1 MYQTILFDLDGTLT
15 DPGMGITNSVM
26 YALEHLGIE
35 VPPRQELYKFI
46 GPPLE
51 DSFRD
56 YYGMNEAE
64 ALEAIRLFRVYFG
77 EKGLYENELY
87 AGIVPMLEQLDK
99 AGKHLVLATSKPEKW
114 VKIILPHF
122 GLDCYI
128 RDVAGATM
136 DTTRTKKGDV
146 IAYAIKQFSVDPASA
161 VMVGDRWHDVN
172 GAQENDLP
180 CIGVTYGYG
189 DRAELEAAG
198 AKAVVDT
205 PEELLKLLLGGT
217 L

>member
-26 YALEHLGIE
+26 YALEQLGIE
-35 VPPRQELYKFI
+35 VPPREQLYKFI

-51 DSFRD
+51 ESFRD

-64 ALEAIRLFRVYFG
+64 ATEAIRLFRVYFG
-77 EKGLYENELY
+77 EKGLYENKLY
-87 AGIVPMLEQLDK
+87 EGIVPMLEQLDK
-99 AGKHLVLATSKPEKW
+99 AGRQLVLATSKPEKW
-114 VKIILPHF
+114 VHIIMPYF
-122 GLDCYI
+122 GLDRLI
-128 RDVAGATM
+128 RNIAGASM
-136 DTTRTKKGDV
+136 DTSRTKKGDV
-146 IAYAIKQFSVDPASA
+146 IAYAMKQFSVDPSSA
-161 VMVGDRWHDVN
+161 VMVGDRKHDIN
-172 GAQENDLP
+172 GARENNLP
-180 CIGVTYGYG
+180 AIGVTYGYG

-198 AKAVVDT
+198 ATAVADT